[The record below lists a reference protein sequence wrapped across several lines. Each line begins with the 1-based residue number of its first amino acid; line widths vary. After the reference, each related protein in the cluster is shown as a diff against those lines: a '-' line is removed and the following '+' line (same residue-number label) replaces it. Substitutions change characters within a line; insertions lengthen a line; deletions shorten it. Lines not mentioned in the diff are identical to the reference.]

1 VENIPDKLFIHKL
14 ADVASSDI
22 GAGTRIWQFSVVL
35 AGAKIGSECNVCA
48 NVFIEG
54 DVVVGDR
61 VTIKCGVQLW
71 DGLRVGDDVF
81 IGPNVTFTND
91 LFPRSKKYPRKY
103 LETIIEEGASIG
115 AGAVI
120 LPGLI
125 VGRGAMVG
133 AGATVT
139 RSVPPRAIVVGNPAR
154 IIGYTDTEKQSAST
168 LAQKI
173 QSGQPGASGVLHS
186 IVSGV
191 TLHKFPFISDMRGNL
206 SVGEFE
212 RTVPFAPKRY
222 FLVFDV
228 PSAETRGEH
237 AHHRCKQFLI
247 CVRGHC
253 SVVADDGR
261 NREEFLLNKPDLGL
275 YLPPMTWGI
284 QYRYS
289 ADATLLVFAS
299 EYYDNSDYI
308 RDYSEFMKLSG
319 EKSDSIS

>member
-1 VENIPDKLFIHKL
+1 MSTVTHKL
-14 ADVASSDI
+14 SDVASDAI
-22 GAGTRIWQFSVVL
+22 GDGTRIWQYVVIL
-35 AGAKIGSECNVCA
+35 PGARIGSDCNICA
-48 NVFIEG
+48 HVFIEN
-54 DVVVGDR
+54 DVVIGDR

-71 DGLRVGDDVF
+71 DGLRVGNDVF
-81 IGPNVTFTND
+81 IGPNATFTND
-91 LFPRSKKYPRKY
+91 LFPRSKKYPDKY
-103 LETIIEEGASIG
+103 LTTTIEAGASIG

-120 LPGLI
+120 LPGLT
-125 VGRGAMVG
+125 VGQEALVG

-154 IIGYTDTEKQSAST
+154 IIGYTDTEKQSAAV
-168 LAQKI
+168 LAQAVQSD
-173 QSGQPGASGVLHS
+173 QSGSSRVLGS
-186 IVSGV
+186 IVNGV

-212 RTVPFAPKRY
+212 QTVPFRPKRY
-222 FLVFDV
+222 FFVFDV

-237 AHHRCKQFLI
+237 AHYSCKQFLI

-261 NREEFLLNKPDLGL
+261 NREEFVLNKPDIGL

-289 ADATLLVFAS
+289 ADAMLLVFAS
-299 EYYDNSDYI
+299 EHYDNGDYI
-308 RDYSEFMKLSG
+308 RDYAEFLRVVG
-319 EKSDSIS
+319 ERC

>member
-1 VENIPDKLFIHKL
+1 MNTNLDKVFIHRL
-14 ADVASSDI
+14 ADVASGDI
-22 GAGTRIWQFSVVL
+22 GDGTRIWQFAIVL

-54 DVVVGDR
+54 DVVVGNR

-81 IGPNVTFTND
+81 IGPNATFTND
-91 LFPRSKKYPRKY
+91 RFPRSKRRLETY
-103 LETIIEEGASIG
+103 LETIIENGASIG
-115 AGAVI
+115 AGAVL
-120 LPGLI
+120 LPGVV
-125 VGRGAMVG
+125 VGQGAMVG

-139 RSVPPRAIVVGNPAR
+139 RSVPPRAVVVGNPAR
-154 IIGYTDTEKQSAST
+154 IVGYTNTEKQSHST
-168 LAQKI
+168 LAGPHKPGEPI
-173 QSGQPGASGVLHS
+173 SEGKSQSV
-186 IVSGV
+186 VRGV
-191 TLHKFPFISDMRGNL
+191 TLYKLPFISDMRGNL
-206 SVGEFE
+206 TVGEFE
-212 RTVPFAPKRY
+212 KSIPFSPKRY

-237 AHHRCKQFLI
+237 AHQHCEQFLV
-247 CVRGHC
+247 CVKGSC
-253 SVVADDGR
+253 SVVADDGK
-261 NREEFLLNKPDLGL
+261 NREEFQLNTPDLGL

-308 RDYSEFMKLSG
+308 RDYTEFIRISG
-319 EKSDSIS
+319 ERK

>member
-1 VENIPDKLFIHKL
+1 MNIIVHKL
-14 ADVASSDI
+14 ADVASDTI
-22 GAGTRIWQFSVVL
+22 GDGTRIWQYVVVL
-35 AGAKIGSECNVCA
+35 PGARIGA
-48 NVFIEG
+48 NCSICSQVFIEN
-54 DVVVGDR
+54 DVVIGDR

-71 DGLRVGDDVF
+71 DGMRVG
-81 IGPNVTFTND
+81 ND
-91 LFPRSKKYPRKY
+91 LFPRSKKFPDKY
-103 LETIIEEGASIG
+103 LETTLEDGASIG

-120 LPGLI
+120 LPGLTI
-125 VGRGAMVG
+125 GQEALVG
-133 AGATVT
+133 AGATVI

-168 LAQKI
+168 LAHTTQA
-173 QSGQPGASGVLHS
+173 GQPGSSGVLQS

-212 RTVPFAPKRY
+212 QTMPFIPKRY

-237 AHHRCKQFLI
+237 AHYRCKQFLI
-247 CVRGHC
+247 CVRGRC

-261 NREEFLLNKPDLGL
+261 NREEFMLNKPDIGL

-284 QYRYS
+284 QYMYS
-289 ADATLLVFAS
+289 ADAMLLVFAS
-299 EYYDNSDYI
+299 EHYDKSDYI
-308 RDYSEFMKLSG
+308 RDYAEFLGLVG
-319 EKSDSIS
+319 ERR